1 MRRFIVLVLAMLLM
15 VSISYSAI
23 TPLDYKVP
31 ADTTLTLGLKVSFK
45 DSCSAIGATIKYDT
59 SMFTITELTPKGNFN
74 VEPCTNFP
82 TEGRLEL
89 GFAQF
94 NCHQAKYMQTL
105 ILVTFKLKI
114 KFSALATYPKPGKFQ
129 IVNKYAKMCEK
140 NLRGRSFDWSVI
152 IEDLTNFIMEFE
164 IIK

>member
-1 MRRFIVLVLAMLLM
+1 MRSFISFVVAMLLM
-15 VSISYSAI
+15 VSISYSV
-23 TPLDYKVP
+23 TPEYRLP

-59 SMFTITELTPKGNFN
+59 SMFTITELKPKGNFN

-89 GFAQF
+89 GFSQF
-94 NCHQAKYMQTL
+94 DCHNAKYMETL

-114 KFSALATYPKPGKFQ
+114 KFSALANYPKPGKFQ
-129 IVNKYAKMCEK
+129 IVEKYAKMCEK

>member
-1 MRRFIVLVLAMLLM
+1 MRSFIGIVLAMLLI
-15 VSISYSAI
+15 VSIGYSQ
-23 TPLDYKVP
+23 PEYRLP

-59 SMFTITELTPKGNFN
+59 SMFSISELKPKGNFN

-89 GFAQF
+89 AFSQF
-94 NCHQAKYMQTL
+94 NCHQAKYRETL

-129 IVNKYAKMCEK
+129 IVEKYAKMCDK